1 MSKVGTE
8 KQTRSRRAPRG
19 VLVIAILLIIGAFFS
34 AGVGVLFPTETL
46 QNANVPR
53 SLLLFGA
60 LVTGILA
67 YGLIR
72 VRRWA
77 WAATLSFVI
86 VQAYFLL
93 LGTLLEGGSQYVGF
107 AILIAIAAY
116 MLLPGVRNVFLRPDV

>member
-1 MSKVGTE
+1 VSEQSTAR
-8 KQTRSRRAPRG
+8 QTRSRRAPRG
-19 VLVIAILLIIGAFFS
+19 VLLIAILLIVVAFFS
-34 AGVGVLFPTETL
+34 AGIGTLVRTEALREENLTR
-46 QNANVPR
+46 P
-53 SLLLFGA
+53 LLLSFA
-60 LVTGILA
+60 AVTSILA

-93 LGTLLEGGSQYVGF
+93 LGTLLEGSSQYAGF

-116 MLLPGVRNVFLRPDV
+116 MLLPGVRNVFLRRDG

>member
-107 AILIAIAAY
+107 AMLIAIAAY